1 MFEVE
6 GRPELVA
13 KVYHSSLSAI
23 RQSKLAYMASSV
35 DQSILNYAAWPQEDS
50 SRKAKRRNQWLPDGK
65 GCESRT
71 DSQTVQ
77 PGSPQAGLSQGR
89 LGLPVYV
96 ARNTAA
102 AFSTLHAQGHVIGDV
117 NQGNVV
123 VGADSKVTLIDCDS
137 FQIRASNTLHLCEVG
152 VPHFTPPELQGTSSF
167 ASTQRTENHDNFGL
181 GRVHTIEGPQR

>member
-1 MFEVE
+1 M
-6 GRPELVA
+6 A
-13 KVYHSSLSAI
+13 KVVNREPIH
-23 RQSKLAYMASSV
+23 KLYSPAHRKQ
-35 DQSILNYAAWPQEDS
+35 DFPKAAWDF
-50 SRKAKRRNQWLPDGK
+50 L
-65 GCESRT
+65 
-71 DSQTVQ
+71 
-77 PGSPQAGLSQGR
+77 L
-89 LGLPVYV
+89 YV